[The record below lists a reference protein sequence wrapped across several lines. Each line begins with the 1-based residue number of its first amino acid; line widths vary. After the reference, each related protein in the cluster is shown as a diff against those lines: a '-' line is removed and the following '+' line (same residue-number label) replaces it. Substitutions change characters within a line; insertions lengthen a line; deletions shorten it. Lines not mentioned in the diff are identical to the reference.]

1 LSKETYKALIEALVT
16 QRSSTLGSSK
26 ADAFLSLV
34 TELLVQEYDLSLDEM
49 DTGITDGSGDGQI
62 DAMYVLVNG
71 ALLNGEEID
80 GIPDKGPLEI
90 DIVLVQAKFTDGF
103 EENILKIIRTTVG
116 DLFDLGRLY
125 AQPLPQYSE
134 ALQDLF
140 ANARRA
146 LLASAGR
153 TAKIKVRV
161 YYASKA
167 PTAGIHN
174 SVRETAK
181 LLKAELSAKTATS
194 DVEIEFFGAQELIT
208 LTRLPKTRTRSLSSH
223 AVISSDSGDSLVCLV
238 TIGALIQFL
247 TDDKDQLIRSLFDAN
262 VRAFLGQ
269 AEVTRFW

>member
-90 DIVLVQAKFTDGF
+90 DIVLVQAKFTDG
-103 EENILKIIRTTVG
+103 
-116 DLFDLGRLY
+116 FDLGRLY